1 MREIDDPLLQVPPA
15 SRGNR
20 DVRGSVPLAKRG
32 EPTEGGNQELWLR
45 DWYNKKE
52 GKRNLPPSLSW
63 LDAQCLTDRRP
74 LQALQASHPRRC
86 RSFHRRLRRPFQA

>member
-15 SRGNR
+15 RRGNR
-20 DVRGSVPLAKRG
+20 TPARFPSRKRG

-52 GKRNLPPSLSW
+52 GKHNLPPSLSW

>member
-15 SRGNR
+15 RFPSRSGGNLR
-20 DVRGSVPLAKRG
+20 R
-32 EPTEGGNQELWLR
+32 GGNQELWLR

-52 GKRNLPPSLSW
+52 GKHNLPPSLSW

-74 LQALQASHPRRC
+74 LQALQASRRC

>member
-1 MREIDDPLLQVPPA
+1 MTPSCRFPLQAGGTEPL
-15 SRGNR
+15 
-20 DVRGSVPLAKRG
+20 RGSPRESGGNLRR
-32 EPTEGGNQELWLR
+32 GGNQELWLR

-52 GKRNLPPSLSW
+52 GKHNLPPSLSW

-74 LQALQASHPRRC
+74 LQALQASRRC